1 MSNSIFEKYRAAKP
15 DDLANVSEPPTEETD
30 DYGAFGYLRGTRDR
44 ALMLELRKKDGS
56 IKAVGYAWLHEAE
69 LDPSGR
75 IILHVASQTI
85 TISGRNLNTEN
96 RPNIRLFHGISRHRV
111 PFIQEADQV
120 ACMRAGT
127 QDTLIEKIE
136 W

>member
-1 MSNSIFEKYRAAKP
+1 MNSSIFDKYRTRP
-15 DDLANVSEPPTEETD
+15 DDPATSSPEPSTED

-69 LDPSGR
+69 LDPSGK
-75 IILHVASQTI
+75 IVLHVASQTI
-85 TISGRNLNTEN
+85 TIAGRNLNAEN
-96 RPNIRLFHGISRHRV
+96 RPNIRLFHGIARHRV
-111 PFIQEADQV
+111 PFIQEADQ
-120 ACMRAGT
+120 ATSIRAAGE
-127 QDTLIEKIE
+127 DTVIEKIE